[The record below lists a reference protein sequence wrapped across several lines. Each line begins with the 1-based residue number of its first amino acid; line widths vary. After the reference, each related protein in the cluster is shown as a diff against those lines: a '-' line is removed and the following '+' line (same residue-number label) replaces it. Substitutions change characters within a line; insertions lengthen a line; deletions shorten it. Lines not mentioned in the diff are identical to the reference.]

1 MALDIKRSIHGA
13 DRFAPSTPDTPIKK
27 VVRHLRQVYLPIEK
41 GNGHLGKAS
50 CGDGFVFQF
59 PVCRTTLQTQSTK
72 AIQTTPELWFILF
85 QSNRLV
91 FMIFPHDQLL

>member
-1 MALDIKRSIHGA
+1 MALDIKRCIHGA

-41 GNGHLGKAS
+41 SYGHLSKSS

-59 PVCRTTLQTQSTK
+59 PVCRTTFQTQSAKTIL
-72 AIQTTPELWFILF
+72 ATPELRFILL
-85 QSNRLV
+85 QGDRLV
-91 FMIFPHDQLL
+91 FMIFSHDRLL